1 MIKACIFDL
10 DGVIVDT
17 AKYHFKAWQRLARH
31 LEIPFTEEDNEKMKG
46 ISRMDSLEIILG
58 LGTKQYSERDKQK
71 FCMTKNTWYLESTQR
86 MNSKDILPGITE
98 FIAHLKD
105 NNIKVA
111 LGSASKNARLV
122 LDIIGIKDEFEIIID
137 GNDVMNSKPD
147 PEVFLKGATGLNV
160 LPNEAIVIEDSAKG
174 VDAAISGG
182 FYSIGIGSEEHLSH
196 ASMVLPSLENITI
209 AEISNRI
216 LA

>member
-17 AKYHFKAWQRLARH
+17 AKYHFKAWERLARH

-86 MNSKDILPGITE
+86 MDANDILPGIVD
-98 FIAHLKD
+98 FIAHLKE
-105 NNIKVA
+105 NNTKIA

-122 LDIIGIKDEFEIIID
+122 LDIIGLKDAFEVIID

-160 LPNEAIVIEDSAKG
+160 LPSEAIVIEDSAKG
-174 VDAAISGG
+174 VDAAIAGG
-182 FYSIGIGSEEHLSH
+182 FYSIGIGIDEHLSH

-209 AEISNRI
+209 SDISNRI
-216 LA
+216 LV